1 MWKPPRSEL
10 LPRSSALIRAA
21 FLRSVSECSPPWLS
35 GSSPLSA
42 LSPGSES
49 STTEDSRWRG
59 GEIRFVK
66 AKTLRIPGTRECFAY
81 FGPRQRLRT
90 LASCLVAPSSYYYAR
105 ATGAAAGAARQPA
118 RPAHALRARSMG
130 TRVRLAGAAHHATTS
145 SPVAARDARV
155 AGRTGDTRKQRPP
168 RALVAMP
175 RAGTQSRLEGLTL
188 KFTHHTR
195 ACQDTPERP
204 RGFGASQSVL

>member
-1 MWKPPRSEL
+1 MWKPPSSEL

-66 AKTLRIPGTRECFAY
+66 AKTLRIPGTRECFA
-81 FGPRQRLRT
+81 FRAASAPPDPR
-90 LASCLVAPSSYYYAR
+90 LVPRRPLVVLLAR

-145 SPVAARDARV
+145 SPPWRRGGR
-155 AGRTGDTRKQRPP
+155 AGRGDTRKQRPP

>member
-1 MWKPPRSEL
+1 MMWKPPRSEL

-81 FGPRQRLRT
+81 FGPRQRASGPSPRASSPPRRT
-90 LASCLVAPSSYYYAR
+90 TSAR

-155 AGRTGDTRKQRPP
+155 AGIRESNAR
-168 RALVAMP
+168 RAP
-175 RAGTQSRLEGLTL
+175 
-188 KFTHHTR
+188 
-195 ACQDTPERP
+195 
-204 RGFGASQSVL
+204 

>member
-90 LASCLVAPSSYYYAR
+90 LASCLVAPSSVLLAR
-105 ATGAAAGAARQPA
+105 ARARDRRRGGRGAAAGTPSARAP
-118 RPAHALRARSMG
+118 RPQHGHQSAVSRRG
-130 TRVRLAGAAHHATTS
+130 TSRHHIKSRGGAG
-145 SPVAARDARV
+145 DARV
-155 AGRTGDTRKQRPP
+155 AGRYEKATPAARPSRYAPSGHPEQTRGAHVK
-168 RALVAMP
+168 VY
-175 RAGTQSRLEGLTL
+175 
-188 KFTHHTR
+188 
-195 ACQDTPERP
+195 TPH
-204 RGFGASQSVL
+204 SSVPGHP

>member
-81 FGPRQRLRT
+81 FRISGRVSASGPSPRASSPPRRT
-90 LASCLVAPSSYYYAR
+90 TSAR
-105 ATGAAAGAARQPA
+105 DRRRGGRGAAAGTPSARAP
-118 RPAHALRARSMG
+118 RPQHGHQSAVSRRG
-130 TRVRLAGAAHHATTS
+130 TSRHHIKS
-145 SPVAARDARV
+145 RGG
-155 AGRTGDTRKQRPP
+155 AGRAGRGDTRKQRPP

>member
-1 MWKPPRSEL
+1 MWKPPSSEL

-90 LASCLVAPSSYYYAR
+90 LASCLVAPSSYYYLLLAR

-145 SPVAARDARV
+145 SPVAARDPGR
-155 AGRTGDTRKQRPP
+155 AGRGYEKATPAARPSRYAPSGHPEQTRGAHVK
-168 RALVAMP
+168 VY
-175 RAGTQSRLEGLTL
+175 
-188 KFTHHTR
+188 
-195 ACQDTPERP
+195 TPH
-204 RGFGASQSVL
+204 SSVPGHP

>member
-1 MWKPPRSEL
+1 MMWKPPSSEL

-81 FGPRQRLRT
+81 FGPRQAAPPDPRLVPRRP
-90 LASCLVAPSSYYYAR
+90 LVVLLAR

-145 SPVAARDARV
+145 SPVARRGTRGSRIRESNAR
-155 AGRTGDTRKQRPP
+155 
-168 RALVAMP
+168 RAP
-175 RAGTQSRLEGLTL
+175 
-188 KFTHHTR
+188 
-195 ACQDTPERP
+195 
-204 RGFGASQSVL
+204 